1 MSAHHGGAAGLPRSF
16 FAACLLLSFVLAAAS
31 SGRPARASADIQTI
45 PYADARPIIEATAR
59 GDLPAP
65 LREGSDRDREARW
78 RGWVDARN
86 REIRDRL
93 APGDEDTIV
102 LWMALGT
109 SFTRERRVIDLVSAG
124 VDQDQLTAAVRQRA
138 QDFVTELAAPR
149 GTDERLAFA
158 REVVHARGLRLDT
171 AAGRGETAQFLI
183 ARFVTLLR
191 GQRQYAQQLQ
201 TLRER
206 NDPSAEFVAR
216 STLFSDRGL
225 SLDTSFPP
233 NLGIEEALAEI
244 GRRYPFGTAR
254 IRRAAVI
261 GPGLDFA
268 DKDTG
273 FDFYPPQTFQPFAL
287 AETLLRLGLADRE
300 ALTVVTLDL
309 SPRVNQ
315 HLARAR
321 DRARQGTEYI
331 LHLPLDDRAWKPGA
345 IQFWERFGSMIGRP
359 LAAAPRS
366 GLPVRVRSVAI
377 NPAIVTRIDSSDVN
391 IVLERSTGA
400 PFDLIVATN
409 IFVYYGVF
417 EQALALANV
426 KAMLRPGGLLLSN
439 TALPELPGSNM
450 RSIGYSTTEYSARP
464 GDGDHVV
471 WYRRTEGGT
480 SLGVRSLLLA
490 SRKPKFP

>member
-1 MSAHHGGAAGLPRSF
+1 MSVHHGGAAGLPR
-16 FAACLLLSFVLAAAS
+16 ACVPACLLLSIVLAAGAPGS
-31 SGRPARASADIQTI
+31 PARARAQSQTI
-45 PYADARPIIEATAR
+45 PYPDARPIIEATSPA
-59 GDLPAP
+59 DLPPP
-65 LREGSDRDREARW
+65 LREASDRDREARW
-78 RGWVDARN
+78 RGWVEARN

-109 SFTRERRVIDLVSAG
+109 SFTRERRVTDLVAAG

-138 QDFVTELAAPR
+138 QDFVTALADKRA
-149 GTDERLAFA
+149 TDERLAFA
-158 REVVHARGLRLDT
+158 REVVHARGLRLDA

-191 GQRQYAQQLQ
+191 GQRQYAQQIQ

-233 NLGIEEALAEI
+233 NLGIEEALAAI
-244 GRRYPFGTAR
+244 GRRHPFGTAR
-254 IRRAAVI
+254 IRRVAVI

-287 AETLLRLGLADRE
+287 AETLLRLGLADRD

-321 DRARQGTEYI
+321 DRARRGAEYT
-331 LHLPLDDRAWKPGA
+331 LHLPLDDRPWTPAA
-345 IQFWERFGSMIGRP
+345 IRFWEQFGSIIGRP
-359 LAAAPRS
+359 LSSATRS

-377 NPAIVTRIDSSDVN
+377 TPAIVTRIESSDVN
-391 IVLERSTGA
+391 IVLERTTGA

-426 KAMLRPGGLLLSN
+426 EAMLRPGGLLLSN
-439 TALPELPGSNM
+439 TALPELPGSRM

-471 WYRRTEGGT
+471 WYRRTDGGGSPAPAT
-480 SLGVRSLLLA
+480 VR
-490 SRKPKFP
+490 